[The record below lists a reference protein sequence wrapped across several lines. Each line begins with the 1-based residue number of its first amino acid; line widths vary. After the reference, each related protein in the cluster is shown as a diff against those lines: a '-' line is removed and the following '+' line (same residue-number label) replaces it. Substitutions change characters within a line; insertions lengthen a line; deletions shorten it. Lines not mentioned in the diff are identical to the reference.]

1 MKIFAVSRVVGV
13 IWLWLLAALVAN
25 CAEPAPL
32 QPEAARERIVLL
44 RGQVAYHDELYYKKS
59 APEITDA
66 AYDAL
71 KRELTVLEQRFPAL
85 AVGISPTDSLGDDRN
100 GTFQLYRHRE
110 RMQSLAKSYT
120 ESELRGF
127 HARLGRQL
135 QRNDLVYIIEPKFD
149 GLAVSVTYERG
160 KLVRAVTRGNGI
172 EGDDVTVNVLTIA
185 DLPRE
190 LRAKSPDGSAN
201 PVPDVIELR
210 GEIFLPW
217 AEFKRINVEREAA
230 GEAPF
235 AHPRNLAAGTLKLS
249 DPREVAPRKL
259 AIVLYGWGAWLPS
272 AGLPVSQRAF
282 HAQVRAWGLPG
293 LAGWSVG
300 KSADE
305 VWAAVREFD
314 RLRPGLAF
322 PVDGAVVKL
331 DAVVLRSEV
340 GATEHAPR
348 WATAYKFAP
357 DRAETQLL
365 AITVQVG
372 RSGVL
377 TPVAELSP
385 ISLGGAVIS
394 RATLHNADEIARGDF
409 RVGDFV
415 YVEKAG
421 EIIPAIVGVNV
432 AHRAAASRPFQFP
445 TACPSCQ
452 TDVVR
457 VAGESA
463 VRCPNSECSAQLRR
477 RVQHFASEAG
487 VEIEGLGPALVD
499 ALVTKA
505 LIRELPDLYRLRRA
519 NLVGLPGVGATS
531 ADRLMASIE
540 RSKRA
545 ELSRFIYGLG
555 LPQIGSVSAKALA
568 RRFRSLGGLA
578 SADTSEFAEVLGPSA
593 AAALAAY
600 FQSSRFRATI
610 AELLA
615 LGVAPVASFAT
626 STLLAGKTFVLTG
639 TLPSFT
645 RAQAEAKIVA
655 AGGKV
660 AGSVSRNTSY
670 VLAGEGS
677 GGKLDAARALG
688 VAVIDEA
695 AWLKLIGEN

>member
-1 MKIFAVSRVVGV
+1 MKIFTVSRVAGFM
-13 IWLWLLAALVAN
+13 WLWLLSALVVTGA
-25 CAEPAPL
+25 APGPL
-32 QPEAARERIVLL
+32 QPEAARERMVLL

-59 APEITDA
+59 APAITDA

-71 KRELTVLEQRFPAL
+71 KRELSVLEQQFPAL
-85 AVGISPTDSLGDDRN
+85 VAGISPTDSLGDDRN

-127 HARLGRQL
+127 NARLGRQL

-172 EGDDVTVNVLTIA
+172 EGDDVTVNALTIA

-190 LRAKSPDGSAN
+190 LSAKAPDGSAN

-210 GEIFLPW
+210 GEIYLPW
-217 AEFKRINVEREAA
+217 AEFKRINVEHEAA

-259 AIVLYGWGAWLPS
+259 ALVLYGWGAWLPS

-293 LAGWSVG
+293 LAGYSVG
-300 KSADE
+300 RSADE
-305 VWAAVREFD
+305 VWAAVQEFD

-331 DAVVLRSEV
+331 DAVVLRAEV

-385 ISLGGAVIS
+385 VSLGGAVIS

-421 EIIPAIVGVNV
+421 EIIPAILGVNV
-432 AHRAAASRPFQFP
+432 ARRAAASRPFQFP
-445 TACPSCQ
+445 NACPSCQ
-452 TDVVR
+452 ADVVR
-457 VAGESA
+457 VADESA
-463 VRCPNSECSAQLRR
+463 VRCPNLECSAQLRR

-487 VEIEGLGPALVD
+487 VEIEGLGPALID

-505 LIRELPDLYRLRRA
+505 LIRDLPDLYRLRRDD
-519 NLVGLPGVGATS
+519 LIGLPGVVRRWRT
-531 ADRLMASIE
+531 
-540 RSKRA
+540 
-545 ELSRFIYGLG
+545 
-555 LPQIGSVSAKALA
+555 GS
-568 RRFRSLGGLA
+568 
-578 SADTSEFAEVLGPSA
+578 
-593 AAALAAY
+593 
-600 FQSSRFRATI
+600 
-610 AELLA
+610 
-615 LGVAPVASFAT
+615 
-626 STLLAGKTFVLTG
+626 
-639 TLPSFT
+639 
-645 RAQAEAKIVA
+645 
-655 AGGKV
+655 
-660 AGSVSRNTSY
+660 
-670 VLAGEGS
+670 
-677 GGKLDAARALG
+677 
-688 VAVIDEA
+688 
-695 AWLKLIGEN
+695 